1 MCSNFFKCFRMRSG
15 RVHAE
20 QGIDM
25 PASDNGPTMQQ
36 QQGIMGS
43 SASLQGGIA
52 QSTLVHAAAV
62 NGDKSALSKLL
73 NNSHDDIN
81 AGDQFGRTPLMLTVL
96 ADRLECAELLI
107 KHGANINS
115 IDSVGRTAFHWAAYK
130 GNLRF
135 CKLLLAK
142 GANWRIKDRE
152 GQSALHLAT
161 RHDNTKCLMLLIKQL
176 EPGEQDEQDNAK
188 RTALHW
194 SSSYGNEE
202 AVKLLIKHN
211 SNIGIPDVDGKT
223 PLHWAASAGHDT
235 SAVNTVQLILE
246 TEPSVIT
253 WQDYEGRTALH
264 LAVAQGNETIAKQL
278 INFQTSLVKC
288 NVSVLD
294 NMFRTPLHWA
304 AVLGHT
310 HIVDLLLD
318 AGANVTSS
326 DANGATP
333 LHYAAQNNHADTV
346 AAFLSRDGIT
356 DEPDL
361 EGRTALMWAAG
372 KGADAVIVRMV
383 DISQPDINAT
393 DKTGATALH
402 AAAMCGHPSTIQVLL
417 ELDANVNM
425 LDQSKHTPLFR
436 AAEMGHTLVAK
447 ALVQGGAHVDIID
460 QEGRSPL
467 HWAALGGHTC
477 ICAILVGEGIDPNIQ
492 DFNGRT
498 PLQCAS
504 YGGFT
509 NSISLLLEKGADP
522 NSQDIE
528 GMTALH
534 WCCSSGYL
542 DAAKLLLDHC
552 AFPNHIEYT
561 EDRFTPLDYALLNE
575 HHHIAQYMIEQGAL
589 SITGIRDIAAI
600 RIQAYFRGYRV
611 RKTFVERKKLL
622 MKHEQLR
629 KDAAKKRVEMTKKI
643 ETKETLK
650 ANTGNCDAQ
659 TGQLNSDQIEKSGKT
674 EEVSSELRLEQTNC
688 ELETELELGQPKKR
702 CWETD
707 IQTAGKASNEDI
719 DIKGEDGS
727 LRSEVRDEN
736 QSSDRTTS
744 DRGRHNLDKLNVRES
759 QTRKGS
765 EHKNDLVKEQE
776 TASVLYL
783 QSSEGAK
790 IMARNQERTENNI
803 SLVNNHTDVRAGTAN
818 ANSNNSNSNPDI
830 VSGSDK
836 RTEHGKFEERRHL
849 GGQDRCTHTGGNT
862 VTHQLSTEDRQ
873 QVVERERRRLTVWRR
888 ESDSA
893 ITIQRAWKNFKQH
906 QLHRNVSHYLDFSNT
921 KQWANR
927 RKVPMSHHR
936 IDPRSDEAGD
946 HHLSAAHT
954 IKQPWRGY
962 NLNKLQ
968 SASKAGSISQPRL
981 NALKHAVLMNKTY
994 GNKQMASEP
1003 QHSSSFVSRARP
1015 HYQRYIPSPA
1025 ALSFNFAM
1033 DQYRPMVRNIRTPAS
1048 LEMLNHR
1055 TKQDTNQHNSS
1066 LYTGP
1071 QRADCEQS
1079 PKNARSF
1086 YYNHCS

>member
-1 MCSNFFKCFRMRSG
+1 MGQAFVHHCPKSLQMRSG

-20 QGIDM
+20 QDINM

-43 SASLQGGIA
+43 IPSLQRGSA
-52 QSTLVHAAAV
+52 QSTHTHAAAV

-73 NNSHDDIN
+73 NNSHDDID

-107 KHGANINS
+107 KHSAKVNS
-115 IDSVGRTAFHWAAYK
+115 VDNAGRTAFHWAAYK
-130 GNLRF
+130 GNLRL

-142 GANWRIKDRE
+142 GANWRIKDKE

-223 PLHWAASAGHDT
+223 PLHWAASAGHDV
-235 SAVNTVQLILE
+235 SAVNTVQLILD

-264 LAVAQGNETIAKQL
+264 LAVAQGNETIAQQL

-310 HIVDLLLD
+310 HIVELLLD

-346 AAFLSRDGIT
+346 AAFLSREGIT

-372 KGADAVIVRMV
+372 KGADEVIVRMV
-383 DISQPDINAT
+383 EISQPDINAT

-417 ELDANVNM
+417 ELGANVNM

-447 ALVQGGAHVDIID
+447 ALVQGGAHVDILD

-477 ICAILVGEGIDPNIQ
+477 ICSILISEDVDPNIQ
-492 DFNGRT
+492 DFSGRT

-509 NSISLLLEKGADP
+509 NSISLLLDKEADP

-542 DAAKLLLDHC
+542 DAAKLLLDNG

-561 EDRFTPLDYALLNE
+561 EDRLTPLDYALLNE
-575 HHHIAQYMIEQGAL
+575 HHHVAQYMIEQGAL
-589 SITGIRDIAAI
+589 SITGIRDMAAI
-600 RIQAYFRGYRV
+600 RVQAYFRGYRV
-611 RKTFVERKKLL
+611 RKTFVERKQLL

-643 ETKETLK
+643 ETEETSRK
-650 ANTGNCDAQ
+650 DIG
-659 TGQLNSDQIEKSGKT
+659 NSDSQMGQVRNE
-674 EEVSSELRLEQTNC
+674 EEVNDGESHVVHTELQTTSK
-688 ELETELELGQPKKR
+688 LETELEPGQPKR
-702 CWETD
+702 LCWEAET
-707 IQTAGKASNEDI
+707 QKASEKSKEDTEATEEKCHPGDQTSSDSGRTSDFI
-719 DIKGEDGS
+719 TDDEVNLGLGDSDHKRHKKDPVTEIEATGLQNS
-727 LRSEVRDEN
+727 RSSEVAEVIGKSEIDF
-736 QSSDRTTS
+736 SDTN
-744 DRGRHNLDKLNVRES
+744 H
-759 QTRKGS
+759 QT
-765 EHKNDLVKEQE
+765 DTPV
-776 TASVLYL
+776 V
-783 QSSEGAK
+783 
-790 IMARNQERTENNI
+790 
-803 SLVNNHTDVRAGTAN
+803 N
-818 ANSNNSNSNPDI
+818 ANSNNSNSNLDFTAK
-830 VSGSDK
+830 SLEK
-836 RTEHGKFEERRHL
+836 REVVKYEDSRCL
-849 GGQDRCTHTGGNT
+849 GEPQKCTCSMGNC
-862 VTHQLSTEDRQ
+862 VGNLCGMEVAVNRQASSEDRQ
-873 QVVERERRRLTVWRR
+873 QSVEMERRRVWRR
-888 ESDSA
+888 RSDA
-893 ITIQRAWKNFKQH
+893 AAVIQRAWRNFKQRQ
-906 QLHRNVSHYLDFSNT
+906 QLKNSLAH
-921 KQWANR
+921 
-927 RKVPMSHHR
+927 HHR
-936 IDPRSDEAGD
+936 VTRHPNQQTDGRTDPKAHCRTDPRPDTQQAR
-946 HHLSAAHT
+946 
-954 IKQPWRGY
+954 RGCTRSRQ
-962 NLNKLQ
+962 Q
-968 SASKAGSISQPRL
+968 SALASGNTGKPQL
-981 NALKHAVLMNKTY
+981 NALRQALVMSKIY
-994 GNKQMASEP
+994 GKKQSATKP
-1003 QHSSSFVSRARP
+1003 QRTVPFVHRARP
-1015 HYQRYIPSPA
+1015 QYQRYIPSA
-1025 ALSFNFAM
+1025 VALSFNFAI
-1033 DQYRPMVRNIRTPAS
+1033 DQYRPTVQNVRAPSS
-1048 LEMLNHR
+1048 LQQLNHR
-1055 TKQDTNQHNSS
+1055 WKTSPSPQNSS
-1066 LYTGP
+1066 SYIDQEVRRPGSG
-1071 QRADCEQS
+1071 RS
-1079 PKNARSF
+1079 SKNARSF
-1086 YYNHCS
+1086 SYNHY